1 MRLLLVVC
9 GCFFC
14 IPGFFLC
21 LKWCSSFQAIILFPT
36 LYYHPWAKHRLLP
49 PLLPSGIPSF
59 PHIFSSNFYEGWWLL
74 LPPPQVPFW
83 QYHHPALSMT
93 PPCFGWTPSGKVG
106 KSLWPPSFSFE
117 TTFIYSPPAWEMNI
131 RFSALPPS
139 AVIIS
144 WCSGFD
150 KMRRIVTWVTQ
161 TCQLSKSLVVKL
173 KERPQKTL
181 VSTYDPSEC
190 VVFFSSN
197 GFCF

>member
-1 MRLLLVVC
+1 MFVYRALWFLRWLAGWGWLAVRWYRQTRCGGLGRQCRGQRLMTAPPAC
-9 GCFFC
+9 SFD
-14 IPGFFLC
+14 
-21 LKWCSSFQAIILFPT
+21 LKASLF
-36 LYYHPWAKHRLLP
+36 A
-49 PLLPSGIPSF
+49 
-59 PHIFSSNFYEGWWLL
+59 WWLL